1 MLKLLASWVKDAV
14 LLPLNQH
21 AVPQLLKPA
30 VLQLL
35 SAVHQLQN
43 AVLLHQRPAVPQ
55 LLKLAVL
62 QLPRPAVHQ
71 LLSLAATHVIPA
83 AVTRSSSKD
92 LSCEDVKI
100 VAVKCSTVAKTVA
113 AK

>member
-30 VLQLL
+30 VLQPL
-35 SAVHQLQN
+35 SAVL
-43 AVLLHQRPAVPQ
+43 Q

-62 QLPRPAVHQ
+62 QLLRPAVLQ
-71 LLSLAATHVIPA
+71 LLSLAATLLIPA
-83 AVTRSSSKD
+83 AVIANSSKET
-92 LSCEDVKI
+92 SCEDAKI
-100 VAVKCSTVAKTVA
+100 VAVKCSIVAKTVA

>member
-30 VLQLL
+30 VLQPL
-35 SAVHQLQN
+35 SAVL
-43 AVLLHQRPAVPQ
+43 Q

-62 QLPRPAVHQ
+62 QLLRPAVLQ
-71 LLSLAATHVIPA
+71 LLSLAATLLIPA
-83 AVTRSSSKD
+83 AVIVSSSKET
-92 LSCEDVKI
+92 SCEDAKI
-100 VAVKCSTVAKTVA
+100 VAVKCSIVAKTVA

>member
-30 VLQLL
+30 VLQPL
-35 SAVHQLQN
+35 SAVL
-43 AVLLHQRPAVPQ
+43 Q

-62 QLPRPAVHQ
+62 QLLRPAVLQLLRPAVLQ
-71 LLSLAATHVIPA
+71 LLSLAATLLIPA
-83 AVTRSSSKD
+83 AVIVSSSKET
-92 LSCEDVKI
+92 SCEDAKI
-100 VAVKCSTVAKTVA
+100 VAVKCSIVAKTVA

>member
-1 MLKLLASWVKDAV
+1 MLVLMLKLLASWVKDAV

-35 SAVHQLQN
+35 SAVPQ
-43 AVLLHQRPAVPQ
+43 HQRPAVLQLQRPAVHQ

-62 QLPRPAVHQ
+62 QLP
-71 LLSLAATHVIPA
+71 SLAATLVTHAV
-83 AVTRSSSKD
+83 VTRSSSTEV
-92 LSCEDVKI
+92 SCEDVKT
-100 VAVKCSTVAKTVA
+100 VAVKCSIVAKTVA